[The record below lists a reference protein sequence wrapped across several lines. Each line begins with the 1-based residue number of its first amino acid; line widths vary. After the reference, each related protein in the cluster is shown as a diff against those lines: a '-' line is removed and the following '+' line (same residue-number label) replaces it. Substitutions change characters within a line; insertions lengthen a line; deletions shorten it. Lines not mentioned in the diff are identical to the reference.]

1 MKKDFLRRFL
11 YYQLFPLVF
20 QLNSKKPVKRN
31 LVVFA
36 SDDSDELTDNMK
48 PIYEEAKKRGLETAV
63 LTRAV
68 LKQGGITGQFKR
80 LKFYIEFMKQYA
92 IAGYVF
98 LTDYFFP
105 IYSCKPREE
114 TRVVQLWHACG
125 AFKRFGYSCADKSW
139 GMSADQL
146 ESFPIHNTYTDVFVS
161 SGEIVS
167 KYAQAFRCDEEIVR
181 PLGVPRT
188 DIYFDCNFVQQ
199 KYQEVRNRFPQIGER
214 KILLYAP
221 TFRGNKKECAY
232 MAEEM
237 DLRLMKAEL
246 EGEYAVLIKLHPV
259 MSGRLSLEG
268 LKGFAFDVTDDLRIE
283 EALCAADI
291 VITDYSSLIFEYA
304 LLKRPMIFFAYDLA
318 EYETDRSFY
327 YDYEQLVPGP
337 IVKSTRQLVD
347 VVKSGDG
354 DYLKKTENFIN
365 KYMSSCDGKSTKRI
379 CEYLFDND
387 MTNKN

>member
-1 MKKDFLRRFL
+1 
-11 YYQLFPLVF
+11 
-20 QLNSKKPVKRN
+20 
-31 LVVFA
+31 
-36 SDDSDELTDNMK
+36 
-48 PIYEEAKKRGLETAV
+48 
-63 LTRAV
+63 
-68 LKQGGITGQFKR
+68 
-80 LKFYIEFMKQYA
+80 
-92 IAGYVF
+92 
-98 LTDYFFP
+98 
-105 IYSCKPREE
+105 
-114 TRVVQLWHACG
+114 
-125 AFKRFGYSCADKSW
+125 
-139 GMSADQL
+139 
-146 ESFPIHNTYTDVFVS
+146 
-161 SGEIVS
+161 
-167 KYAQAFRCDEEIVR
+167 
-181 PLGVPRT
+181 
-188 DIYFDCNFVQQ
+188 
-199 KYQEVRNRFPQIGER
+199 
-214 KILLYAP
+214 
-221 TFRGNKKECAY
+221 
-232 MAEEM
+232 
-237 DLRLMKAEL
+237 MKAEL